1 MKNLIKVL
9 IFENKRIRKIVPS
22 IQLYFYN
29 IKLKFE

>member
-9 IFENKRIRKIVPS
+9 IFENKRIVPS
-22 IQLYFYN
+22 VQLYFYN